1 MNTSPPA
8 RIFTICN
15 RRGLHAR
22 SSAKFVKCVTEFD
35 AEVKVSRDGQTV
47 SGASIMGLLMLGA
60 ARDSEIEVS
69 AEGPDA
75 VAALDALEA
84 LVSGGFGEDC

>member
-1 MNTSPPA
+1 MNLQPEA

-22 SSAKFVKCVTEFD
+22 SSAKFVKCVAEFD
-35 AEVKVSRDGQTV
+35 ANVRVRRDGQEV

-60 ARDSEIEVS
+60 AQHCDIEVS
-69 AEGPDA
+69 AEGPQA
-75 VAALDALEA
+75 VAALDALQA
-84 LVSGGFGEDC
+84 LVGSGFGEEN

>member
-1 MNTSPPA
+1 LSTAPPA

-22 SSAKFVKCVTEFD
+22 SSAKFVKCVAEFN

-60 ARDSEIEVS
+60 AKGCDIEVS

-75 VAALDALEA
+75 EAVLDALAA
-84 LVSGGFGEDC
+84 LVSGGFEED

>member
-1 MNTSPPA
+1 MSITPPS

-22 SSAKFVKCVTEFD
+22 SSAKFVKCVAEFD
-35 AEVKVSRDGQTV
+35 AEVKVRRDGNEV

-60 ARDSEIEVS
+60 ARDSKIEVS

-84 LVSGGFGEDC
+84 LVSSGFGED

>member
-1 MNTSPPA
+1 MNLPPEV

-22 SSAKFVKCVTEFD
+22 SSAKFVKCVAEFD
-35 AEVKVSRDGQTV
+35 ANVCVRRDGQEV

-60 ARDSEIEVS
+60 AQNCDIEVS
-69 AEGPDA
+69 AEGPQA
-75 VAALDALEA
+75 VAALDALQA
-84 LVSGGFGEDC
+84 LVGSGFGEEN

>member
-1 MNTSPPA
+1 MSASAPT

-22 SSAKFVKCVTEFD
+22 SSAKFVKCVAEFD

-60 ARDSEIEVS
+60 AKDSEIEVS

-75 VAALDALEA
+75 EAVLEALDA

>member
-1 MNTSPPA
+1 LNPSPPA

-22 SSAKFVKCVTEFD
+22 SSAKFVKCVAEFD
-35 AEVKVSRDGQTV
+35 ADVKVRRDDQEV

-60 ARDSEIEVS
+60 AKDCEIKVS
-69 AEGPDA
+69 ANGPEALA
-75 VAALDALEA
+75 VLDALQA
-84 LVSGGFGEDC
+84 LVESGFGENS